1 MRASTRFSLCIL
13 ALLLLATLQ
22 CSKSKSVDDDEQDGR
37 PPELIADLHV
47 ITITSTSL
55 TLQWT
60 APADFRDDN
69 SAGFIQEYDLRVS
82 YDSITS
88 SNFAAAYR
96 IDSIP
101 PWAPAGAI
109 QQTDVDLLEP
119 DSTYYFAMRSRDD
132 KGNWSGIS
140 NCCMGHC
147 PPIEVVTFADAAL
160 EGWVRG
166 HVGKPTGDILSTDVD
181 TILYLEL
188 PQAGLVSLSGAE
200 HFTSLVG
207 ANLWDNQ
214 IVDLSPLADLT
225 HIAGLSL
232 GYNLITDLTPLTGMQ
247 ELRQLHIFANPLTNI
262 GPLASVPS
270 LQQLFLW
277 GCPVTDF
284 SPLYGL
290 EILRDVHFATMN
302 LTDISFMSHL
312 THLRI
317 CKLNSN
323 NITSI
328 APLAGLVE
336 MEGLDLMMNQISDV
350 GPLSTLVNLSSLN
363 LTYNSISDIQ
373 GLVDNTG
380 LGTGDVVYLGENPL
394 STTALTVQIPALE
407 ARGVTVTH

>member
-1 MRASTRFSLCIL
+1 MRTSTRFSLCIL
-13 ALLLLATLQ
+13 APLLLATLQ

-47 ITITSTSL
+47 ITITSHSL

-60 APADFRDDN
+60 APADYRDDN

-82 YDSITS
+82 YDSITAA
-88 SNFAAAYR
+88 NFASAYR
-96 IDSIP
+96 IDSVP
-101 PWAPAGAI
+101 PWAPAGAV
-109 QQTDVDLLEP
+109 QQTEVEMLEP
-119 DSTYYFAMRSRDD
+119 DSTYYFAVKSRDD
-132 KGNWSGIS
+132 RGNWSGIS
-140 NCCMGHC
+140 NCCKGHC
-147 PPIEVVTFADAAL
+147 PAIAVVLFEDAVL
-160 EGWVRG
+160 ESWVRE
-166 HVGKPTGDILSTDVD
+166 HVGKSTGDILSTDVD

-188 PQAGLVSLSGAE
+188 PQAGLVNLSGAE
-200 HFTSLVG
+200 YFTSLIG
-207 ANLWDNQ
+207 ANLWDNR

-232 GYNLITDLTPLTGMQ
+232 GSNLITDLTPLAGMQ
-247 ELRQLHIFANPLTNI
+247 ELRQLHISANPLTNI

-284 SPLYGL
+284 SPLYNL
-290 EILRDVHFATMN
+290 SALNDVHFATMN

-328 APLAGLVE
+328 TPLAGLVE
-336 MEGLDLMMNQISDV
+336 MEGLDLMMNQISDL
-350 GPLSTLVNLSSLN
+350 GPLSTLVNLHTLN

-373 GLVDNTG
+373 GLVNNTG
-380 LGTGDVVYLGENPL
+380 LGTGDAVHLGGNPL
-394 STTALTVQIPALE
+394 SETALTVQIPALE